1 MPQAPGRGR
10 LSLMGAEARRILE
23 SAMALSE
30 EERAALAV
38 ELLATLDGEADP
50 GAERAWVEEITRR
63 AERARAGQTAGIDA
77 EAVHAE
83 ARRIIEGQ

>member
-1 MPQAPGRGR
+1 MR
-10 LSLMGAEARRILE
+10 AEARRILE

-38 ELLATLDGEADP
+38 ELLATLDGEAAP

-63 AERARAGQTAGIDA
+63 C
-77 EAVHAE
+77 
-83 ARRIIEGQ
+83 

>member
-1 MPQAPGRGR
+1 
-10 LSLMGAEARRILE
+10 MGAEARRILE

-50 GAERAWVEEITRR
+50 GAEQAWVEEITRR
-63 AERARAGQTAGIDA
+63 AERARTGKTAGIDA
-77 EAVHAE
+77 DAVHAE
-83 ARRIIEGQ
+83 ARRIIEGR

>member
-1 MPQAPGRGR
+1 
-10 LSLMGAEARRILE
+10 MGAEARNILE
-23 SAMALSE
+23 RAMALSE

-50 GAERAWVEEITRR
+50 GAEQAWIEEITLR
-63 AERARAGQTAGIDA
+63 AERARAGQTAGIDS

-83 ARRIIEGQ
+83 ARCMIEDA

>member
-1 MPQAPGRGR
+1 
-10 LSLMGAEARRILE
+10 MGSEARRILE

-50 GAERAWVEEITRR
+50 GAEQAWVEEITRR

-83 ARRIIEGQ
+83 ARRIIEGR